1 MACDTKSAGT
11 AFKYSVTRPNYVKLY
26 ITDRLELIQ
35 NWHTFE
41 INVTFRQIWIYE
53 YIYISYRSP
62 KMVKIILTIF
72 GDLYD
77 FDANSLPCY
86 RVFNT
91 P

>member
-41 INVTFRQIWIYE
+41 INVTFRQI
-53 YIYISYRSP
+53 
-62 KMVKIILTIF
+62 
-72 GDLYD
+72 
-77 FDANSLPCY
+77 
-86 RVFNT
+86 
-91 P
+91 